1 VGVAADSSHCTNS
14 LLVALC
20 DAVAGPLTF
29 LITIVDDRLVLLSG
43 FVQGLAWPGELES
56 AMFCVLSRT
65 VMLED
70 TLQGSGARIEK
81 PQSKIGNTR
90 VLLEYFP
97 ICASYLR
104 QHLNSMPNLS
114 SCCIRVHDTLLVLSN
129 LPGQTPRI
137 GSMPL
142 L

>member
-20 DAVAGPLTF
+20 DAVAGSFTF
-29 LITIVDDRLVLLSG
+29 LVIIVDDRLVLLSG

-70 TLQGSGARIEK
+70 TLQGSAARIEK

-90 VLLEYFP
+90 VLLEHFP

-104 QHLNSMPNLS
+104 QHLQHAQSQ
-114 SCCIRVHDTLLVLSN
+114 LLLHQSPQHATGAQQPAMAN
-129 LPGQTPRI
+129 A
-137 GSMPL
+137 
-142 L
+142 